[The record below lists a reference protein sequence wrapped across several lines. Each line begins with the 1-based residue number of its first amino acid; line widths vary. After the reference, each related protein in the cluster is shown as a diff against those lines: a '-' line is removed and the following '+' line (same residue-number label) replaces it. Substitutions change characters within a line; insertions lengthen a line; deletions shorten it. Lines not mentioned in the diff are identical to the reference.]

1 MQEIYKSFKEIDS
14 EIQSIKSFLNKSEY
28 ENLIDLFYSD
38 RDCNTLALEL
48 IKSITSL
55 SNGEIFYWCLMNGK
69 FK

>member
-14 EIQSIKSFLNKSEY
+14 EIQSIKSFLSKSEY

-38 RDCNTLALEL
+38 GDCKTLAIEL

-55 SNGEIFYWCLMNGK
+55 SNGEIFY
-69 FK
+69 